1 MTLNLSRIERSCVW
15 EAQKFGEDKQEGI
28 TMTSSV
34 SGAPTF
40 DALMDAD
47 LERIYQQG
55 KEEVLRDRAF
65 RILLARADRVNK
77 MEKLAF
83 EGEMGLDRWTTKE
96 LIEVLNHFRL
106 LSSPENIIR
115 LYRQCGDQALRNAPR
130 VREFYVIALNRV
142 GRPAEAIREGSQ
154 IIAEGGQNSL
164 LWGTLGESYTA
175 RMLFAEKFEKA
186 LQESGGDLSPIDSSL
201 ISRFPD
207 YFPQVDI
214 HDMTVASAKVLRQEN
229 LASATRIFRRGFRES
244 GTSFAGL
251 GWMLRTLDR
260 LADLVAELGRLKDR
274 NQALLLGPA
283 EALRFRLLTTE
294 VQKVEELL
302 KCQAVLIGMALELQG
317 GSESLDY
324 WTHAGTLLLA
334 VLRGDNLGRV
344 QEIIPGLFATADALF
359 KFDTTLSELSR
370 VKNQY
375 ETVQKIIRSQGRDT
389 SSFDAR
395 VRNAE
400 FAIIECNVARSLF
413 KAAGSAMGSGLP
425 EKYQQRASNPPSEAC
440 HAFLKKT
447 INFRALLGNLVPL
460 HIGGGISRTG
470 SRVPDL
476 VINRK
481 VQEDLADLVE
491 TKVCQVLTLK
501 ERDNPRAVIAQIQ
514 KVVASGLKLEELQDL
529 QSLAHS
535 AFDILS
541 DGLIALSGLDRDMRR
556 KTRTSTDL
564 TSALLTRNGDCR
576 ETMYLN
582 GALFA
587 CWQQLQVKRRIA
599 KAMLCLELDFPGG
612 FQTIVSKEIPELLGY
627 QLRGGQVAVY
637 VDSMAMHEKYQSQ
650 RLSEDDGTAVLR
662 PYTLDELRNGQP
674 LTPYEL
680 ANSVIEVTYSD
691 GSSAWIGPGSKRAKK
706 CLPIDHIPVSGGGVP
721 VIENAGGNLERVRSI
736 RLLNLVEEH
745 AMTFLYDAA
754 SKTAELCDG
763 FYNESLFN
771 SPYKFGSGPINLEEI
786 RTDPGL
792 FRAGS
797 RVAVGPEGSRQ
808 ERSVYLRFLP
818 FSKTDYEAALV
829 EGDIPGT
836 LQVMGR
842 TFHCDLKRERRRLE
856 EGTSP
861 IPALLERVRIWE
873 LERRK
878 SGIPD
883 RETAE
888 RQTAKLILDMA
899 GNQPELVKMK
909 EVTAGQPLLIEGK
922 ENEKV
927 YLVLTGQMYIY
938 HNGRPLRDHNGARVT
953 VTAGGVLGE
962 ISALNGGPAT
972 ATAKGNAVVL
982 SISKAAVRQELRSD
996 SAFRES
1002 MEKVASYRIF

>member
-1 MTLNLSRIERSCVW
+1 
-15 EAQKFGEDKQEGI
+15 
-28 TMTSSV
+28 MTSIL
-34 SGAPTF
+34 SGARTF

-47 LERIYQQG
+47 LERVYQQG

-65 RILLARADRVNK
+65 RILLARADRVDK

-83 EGEMGLDRWTTKE
+83 KGEMGLDRWTTKE
-96 LIEVLNHFRL
+96 LIEILNHFRL

-115 LYRQCGDQALRNAPR
+115 LYRQCGDQVFRNAPR
-130 VREFYVIALNRV
+130 VREFYILALNRL

-207 YFPQVDI
+207 YFPGVDI
-214 HDMTVASAKVLRQEN
+214 ADMTIALARALRQEN

-244 GTSFAGL
+244 GTSFTGL

-260 LADLVAELGRLKDR
+260 LADLAVERGRLKKWDQ
-274 NQALLLGPA
+274 NQPGQADA
-283 EALRFRLLTTE
+283 NEALRIRFADSE
-294 VQKVEELL
+294 FHAVEELL
-302 KCQAVLIGMALELQG
+302 NDQAVLIGTALELQG

-334 VLRGDNLGRV
+334 VLRGDNLGRI
-344 QEIIPGLFATADALF
+344 QEIIPRVFATADALF
-359 KFDTTLSELSR
+359 KFDTALSELSR

-375 ETVQKIIRSQGRDT
+375 ATVREGELSRGGDT
-389 SSFDAR
+389 SSLDIR
-395 VRNAE
+395 IRNAE
-400 FAIIECNVARSLF
+400 FAITECNTARALF
-413 KAAGSAMGSGLP
+413 KAAGSARGGGLP
-425 EKYQQRASNPPSEAC
+425 EKYQQRASGPPSEAC

-460 HIGGGISRTG
+460 HISGGLSRAG

-476 VINRK
+476 VINRQ

-491 TKVCQVLTLK
+491 TKVSQVLNLK

-529 QSLAHS
+529 QSPAHS

-541 DGLIALSGLDRDMRR
+541 DGLIALSGLDRDMRQ

-587 CWQQLQVKRRIA
+587 CWQQLQVKKRIA
-599 KAMLCLELDFPGG
+599 KAMLCLELDFPEG
-612 FQTIVSKEIPELLGY
+612 FQTIVSKEIPALLRY

-637 VDSMAMHEKYQSQ
+637 VDSMAMDKKYQSK
-650 RLSEDDGTAVLR
+650 RLSAYDSTAVLR
-662 PYTLDELRNGQP
+662 SYSIDELRAGQA

-680 ANSVIEVTYSD
+680 ASSVIEVTYVD
-691 GSSAWIGPGSKRAKK
+691 GSSTWIGLRGKGAASW
-706 CLPIDHIPVSGGGVP
+706 LPINHIPFSDGGVP
-721 VIENAGGNLERVRSI
+721 LIENAGGNQERIRSI
-736 RLLNLVEEH
+736 RLLNLVEDH
-745 AMTFLYDAA
+745 AMTFLYDAE

-771 SPYKFGSGPINLEEI
+771 SPYRFGSGPINLEEI

-797 RVAVGPEGSRQ
+797 RVAVGPGGSRQ

-861 IPALLERVRIWE
+861 IPALLEKVRIWE

-899 GNQPELVKMK
+899 GNQRELVKMK

-922 ENEKV
+922 ENENV

-938 HNGRPLRDHNGARVT
+938 HNGRPLRDHNGVRVT

-996 SAFRES
+996 LAFRES